1 MSAIIECENRIAEI
15 YRDKEK
21 ERGAIQQSIA
31 EAEEAIA
38 AHDRE
43 LEEAICRG
51 DEEAYSRIRK
61 AREATLDSLEVR
73 KRRLSQLD
81 DKALI
86 TREEYE
92 SLVSGIMGECR
103 RITEANKQTIAGL
116 ASQIGE
122 IGESEK
128 RILQRANIAL
138 HELQENVYKNEDRPR
153 FPNGNLYPNTE
164 KRINDYSVCEYARVV
179 TGSGYYAM
187 FKGLDTTGPQPV
199 VLSSEES
206 RRKHLESLPEEMRE
220 RMLKAEEREKK
231 ARKGGVYGIW

>member
-15 YRDKEK
+15 YRDREK
-21 ERGAIQQSIA
+21 ERGAIKQSIA

-51 DEEAYSRIRK
+51 DEEAYSQIRK
-61 AREATLDSLEVR
+61 AREATLDALEMR
-73 KRRLSQLD
+73 KRRLSQLEN
-81 DKALI
+81 KALI

-92 SLVSGIMGECR
+92 SLVNGIMGECR

-128 RILQRANIAL
+128 HILQRANMAL
-138 HELQENVYKNEDRPR
+138 HELQENVYRNEDRPKLPSGKPDPR
-153 FPNGNLYPNTE
+153 SE
-164 KRINDYSVCEYARVV
+164 KRINDYSVCEYARVI
-179 TGSGYYAM
+179 TGSGYYAR
-187 FKGLDTTGPQPV
+187 FRGEDTTGPRPV

-206 RRKHLESLPEEMRE
+206 RRKHLESLPEELRE
-220 RMLKAEEREKK
+220 RMLKAEEREEK
-231 ARKGGVYGIW
+231 AKKGGVYGIW